1 MIQDTCV
8 SAGARVRPFFL
19 FSFSSFLAPTFSPS
33 SPPPSSF
40 FLFFFVYLPGP
51 LPSPIHH
58 RVVIPCV
65 PSPLSPLSMPPLPS
79 SFFPFIFLSASLSLC
94 PPHVRPSHSSLPS
107 FSSFSLRAF
116 LVVSL
121 ARVCVSFARRDA
133 YCEYYSPSDV
143 AHVRSSPPSTLLRFI
158 NPEGRSRDIDIAAHD
173 RGPIRWTPSLRASLR
188 SFSPI
193 FIPIV

>member
-1 MIQDTCV
+1 MCIRG
-8 SAGARVRPFFL
+8 SACASF
-19 FSFSSFLAPTFSPS
+19 FSFLLLLLPCSNFFSFFPSSFL
-33 SPPPSSF
+33 F

-79 SFFPFIFLSASLSLC
+79 SFFPFIFLSASLSLSLC

-133 YCEYYSPSDV
+133 YCEYYSPLDV

>member
-1 MIQDTCV
+1 MYPRERVCV
-8 SAGARVRPFFL
+8 LFF
-19 FSFSSFLAPTFSPS
+19 FSPS
-33 SPPPSSF
+33 PPSLLQLFLLLLLLLPLFPFLLRLSTWTIAFTDPPPCRDSLCPFPSFPSFYASPP
-40 FLFFFVYLPGP
+40 FLL
-51 LPSPIHH
+51 
-58 RVVIPCV
+58 
-65 PSPLSPLSMPPLPS
+65 LSLY
-79 SFFPFIFLSASLSLC
+79 FLSASLSLSLC

-158 NPEGRSRDIDIAAHD
+158 NPEGRTWDIDIAAHD

>member
-1 MIQDTCV
+1 MCIRG
-8 SAGARVRPFFL
+8 SACASF
-19 FSFSSFLAPTFSPS
+19 FSFLLLLLPCSNFFSFFSSSFL
-33 SPPPSSF
+33 F